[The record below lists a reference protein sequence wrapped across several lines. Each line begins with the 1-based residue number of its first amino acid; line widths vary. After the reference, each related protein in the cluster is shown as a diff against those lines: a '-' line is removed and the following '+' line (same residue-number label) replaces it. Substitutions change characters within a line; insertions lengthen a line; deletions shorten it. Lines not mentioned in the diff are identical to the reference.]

1 MPTEAPTAAVSRLGV
16 AVQGAGNVATEHL
29 RAYLGNPHVEVV
41 AVGSRTLEGAERKA
55 RQVGLD
61 PARVRLYDAYEDLL
75 ADPRVDALS
84 ICTPAERHAAETVAA
99 ARAGKHLVIEKPVAT
114 EEADLTAMAAA
125 VEAAGVRT
133 VVSFVLRWNPLVV
146 TIKRMLEDGFF
157 GDVFFV
163 QTAYWHNLVQGGYPG
178 ATPGRRTGTVSTMLG
193 GGCHAMDMA
202 RYLAGAGV
210 TRVTALQRDVVQGH
224 ASPANTAALC
234 ELGPG
239 VMGYVSA
246 CTEQWMPYVFNIELF
261 GADGAIR
268 GNRFY
273 SRKLP
278 GATGF
283 VEIPTVTPDSGAVS
297 HHPFQG
303 EIDHFVDCVR
313 SGRESHVNLA
323 DAVNTHQACFAADRS
338 AAAGGTP
345 IDLPPA
351 RPAQE
356 RRA

>member
-1 MPTEAPTAAVSRLGV
+1 VTAPSAAPERLGV

-29 RAYLGNPHVEVV
+29 RAYLNNPHVEVV
-41 AVGSRTLEGAERKA
+41 AIGSRTREGAERKA

-84 ICTPAERHAAETVAA
+84 ICTPAERHAAEAVAG
-99 ARAGKHLVIEKPVAT
+99 ARAGKHMVIEKPVAT
-114 EEADLTAMAAA
+114 DPESLAEMAAA
-125 VEAAGVRT
+125 VESTGVRT

-146 TIKRMLEDGFF
+146 TIKQMLEDGVF

-178 ATPGRRTGTVSTMLG
+178 ATPGRRTGTISTMLG

-202 RYLAGAGV
+202 RYLAGSSV
-210 TRVTALQRDVVQGH
+210 TRVTALQRDVIEGH

-234 ELGPG
+234 DLGAG

-268 GNRFY
+268 GNRFF

-283 VEIPTVTPDSGAVS
+283 VEIPTITPDSGDVA

-303 EIDHFVDCVR
+303 EIDQLV
-313 SGRESHVNLA
+313 
-323 DAVNTHQACFAADRS
+323 
-338 AAAGGTP
+338 
-345 IDLPPA
+345 
-351 RPAQE
+351 
-356 RRA
+356 

>member
-1 MPTEAPTAAVSRLGV
+1 MTAASAAAERLGV

-29 RAYLGNPHVEVV
+29 RAYLNNPHVEVV
-41 AVGSRTLEGAERKA
+41 AIGSRTREGAERKA

-84 ICTPAERHAAETVAA
+84 ICTPAERHAAEAVAG
-99 ARAGKHLVIEKPVAT
+99 ARAGKHMVIEKPVAT
-114 EEADLTAMAAA
+114 DPESLAEMAAA
-125 VEAAGVRT
+125 VERAAVRT

-146 TIKRMLEDGFF
+146 TIKQMLEDGVF

-178 ATPGRRTGTVSTMLG
+178 ATPGRRTGTISTMLG

-202 RYLAGAGV
+202 RYLAGSGV
-210 TRVTALQRDVVQGH
+210 TRVTALQRDVIEGH

-234 ELGPG
+234 DLGAG

-283 VEIPTVTPDSGAVS
+283 VEIPTITPDSGDVA

-303 EIDHFVDCVR
+303 EIDHFVACVR
-313 SGRESHVNLA
+313 SGKESHVNLA

-338 AAAGGTP
+338 AAGGGVP
-345 IDLPPA
+345 VDLPLKRGA
-351 RPAQE
+351 A
-356 RRA
+356 